1 MAGLAIN
8 KASTSIEAFANFVCT
23 AFWLARI
30 SDMVLPHVLSPKYA
44 DTRYGA
50 SWISATGGTVIAL
63 FAMAGHFY
71 LSRELAAKQAEKAN
85 TSALNPPPRN
95 SLIERYQSDK
105 NQPTH
110 VQDAENSNNHAT
122 PSAVPI
128 ENSSETAPL
137 LRDSQA
143 ESSRKSVS
151 RSADFTFRSSG
162 TAATASNHQQE
173 TEGSEKLTSGKINS
187 SKPTVSSLQLCALV
201 LDSIERMGTTA
212 GPLTFIAALATL
224 SVDLAIWQ
232 TALVQVA
239 AALFGGIVA
248 GKNFVEQH
256 AALLNAPALTPL
268 PR

>member
-50 SWISATGGTVIAL
+50 SWISATGGAVIAL

-85 TSALNPPPRN
+85 TSALNPLPRN
-95 SLIERYQSDK
+95 SLIDRYQSDK
-105 NQPTH
+105 NQATH
-110 VQDAENSNNHAT
+110 VQDAENSNNQVT

-137 LRDSQA
+137 LRNSTAGSD
-143 ESSRKSVS
+143 
-151 RSADFTFRSSG
+151 SSG
-162 TAATASNHQQE
+162 TAAAASNHQQE
-173 TEGSEKLTSGKINS
+173 TKDSEKLTSGKINS
-187 SKPTVSSLQLCALV
+187 SKPTVSPLQLCALV